1 MNIQKSF
8 LEDEKN
14 KGCLYLVGTPIG
26 NLEDISYRALRIL
39 QEVECIACEDTRQTR
54 KLLSHF
60 QISTRCISYHEH
72 NKYASGKEIVRLI
85 QQGKDI
91 ALVSDAGLPVISDP
105 GNELVQLAI
114 ESNLSVIPIPGAN
127 AALSALIISGL
138 YTNHFLFY
146 GFLPREKKDKKEKI
160 QEMLETRGTIIFY
173 ESPHRL
179 LNTLNLMLEVWGDRR
194 ISIAREITKKY
205 EEIVRGSLEECIS
218 YMEDMKVQ
226 GEYCIV
232 VQGNIEKVEKKDE
245 LWWSLLSIQEH
256 LDHYIN
262 QRFDKKEAMKK
273 VAIDRKVSK
282 RDIYNHLL

>member
-8 LEDEKN
+8 LKDETN

-39 QEVECIACEDTRQTR
+39 KEVNCIACEDTRQTR

-60 QISTRCISYHEH
+60 QISTRSISYHEH
-72 NKYASGKEIVRLI
+72 NKHASGKEIIRLI
-85 QQGKDI
+85 EQGKDI

-114 ESNLSVIPIPGAN
+114 LSNLSVIPIPGAN

-138 YTNHFLFY
+138 DTDQFMFF
-146 GFLPREKKDKKEKI
+146 GFLPRNKKDKKEKI
-160 QEMLETRGTIIFY
+160 QELLETTGSIIFY

-179 LNTLNLMLEVWGDRR
+179 LNTLHLMLEVWGNRR

-205 EEIVRGSLEECIS
+205 EEIIRGTLEECIS
-218 YMEDMKVQ
+218 YMDDMKVQ

-232 VQGNIEKVEKKDE
+232 VEGNIKKVEGKDE

-256 LDHYIN
+256 LEYYIN
-262 QRFDKKEAMKK
+262 QDFDKKEAMKK
-273 VAIDRKVSK
+273 VAVDRKVSK

>member
-8 LEDEKN
+8 LEDETN

-39 QEVECIACEDTRQTR
+39 QEVECIACEDTRQTK

-72 NKYASGKEIVRLI
+72 NKHASGKEIVRLI
-85 QQGKDI
+85 EQGKHI

-138 YTNHFLFY
+138 DTDQFMFF
-146 GFLPREKKDKKEKI
+146 GFLPREKKDKKEKLK
-160 QEMLETRGTIIFY
+160 ELLETTGSIIFY

-179 LNTLNLMLEVWGDRR
+179 LNTLNTMLEVLGNRR
-194 ISIAREITKKY
+194 ISIAREITKRY
-205 EEIVRGSLEECIS
+205 EEIVRGTLEECIS
-218 YMEDMKVQ
+218 YMDDIKIQ

-232 VQGNIEKVEKKDE
+232 VQGNMEKAEKKDE

-256 LDHYIN
+256 LEHYMN
-262 QRFDKKEAMKK
+262 QELDKKEAMKK
-273 VAIDRKVSK
+273 VAVDRKVSK